1 MTENKKQASI
11 DTAEK
16 KEKTIL
22 VAVALGETY
31 DTEDSLDELCE
42 LADTAGAE
50 VIGRVM
56 QQREAFHPGTYIG
69 KGKIEEL
76 KELIDIWQ
84 ADSVICDDELSP
96 AQMKNL
102 SDMLKVKVIDRTVLI
117 LDIFAAHAATSE
129 GKLQVELAQ
138 LRYRSS
144 HLIGMGQILSRQ
156 GGGIGTRGPGETKLE
171 VDRRQIR
178 NRISVLNAKLKE
190 VVKNRDTQRA
200 GRESSGIPTIAIV
213 GYTNAGKS
221 TLLNKLTGS
230 DVLSEDKLFATLDT
244 TTRKYELEDGQ
255 TLLFTDTV
263 GFINKLPHTLIKAF
277 RSTLEE
283 AGYADI
289 LLHVVDS
296 SNPNLDTQMKVVYDT
311 LKELDINDKPIITA
325 FNKTDLL
332 KNSDEVLK
340 DNKADATVHIS
351 AKTGAGTDELIQI
364 IDEKINASMIH
375 IEKLIPFGDAG
386 NVQYIRQHGKL
397 INEEYRED
405 GVYVEAYIPAEGMYI
420 FK

>member
-1 MTENKKQASI
+1 MTENKKHASI

-22 VAVALGETY
+22 VAVALGETS

-42 LADTAGAE
+42 RADTAGAE

-190 VVKNRDTQRA
+190 VVKNRDTQRS

>member
-22 VAVALGETY
+22 VAVALGEAS

-178 NRISVLNAKLKE
+178 NRISVLNAKLKD
-190 VVKNRDTQRA
+190 VVKNR
-200 GRESSGIPTIAIV
+200 
-213 GYTNAGKS
+213 
-221 TLLNKLTGS
+221 
-230 DVLSEDKLFATLDT
+230 
-244 TTRKYELEDGQ
+244 
-255 TLLFTDTV
+255 
-263 GFINKLPHTLIKAF
+263 
-277 RSTLEE
+277 
-283 AGYADI
+283 
-289 LLHVVDS
+289 
-296 SNPNLDTQMKVVYDT
+296 
-311 LKELDINDKPIITA
+311 
-325 FNKTDLL
+325 
-332 KNSDEVLK
+332 
-340 DNKADATVHIS
+340 
-351 AKTGAGTDELIQI
+351 
-364 IDEKINASMIH
+364 
-375 IEKLIPFGDAG
+375 
-386 NVQYIRQHGKL
+386 
-397 INEEYRED
+397 
-405 GVYVEAYIPAEGMYI
+405 
-420 FK
+420 

>member
-22 VAVALGETY
+22 VAVALGEAS

-230 DVLSEDKLFATLDT
+230 EVLSEDKLFATLDT

-311 LKELDINDKPIITA
+311 LNELDINDKPIITA

-340 DNKADATVHIS
+340 DKKADATVHIS
-351 AKTGAGTDELIQI
+351 AKTGAGIDELIKL

-375 IEKLIPFGDAG
+375 IEKLISFNAAG

-397 INEEYRED
+397 ISEEYRED
-405 GVYVEAYIPAEGMYI
+405 GIYVEAYIPAEGMYL

>member
-22 VAVALGETY
+22 VAVALGETS

-405 GVYVEAYIPAEGMYI
+405 GIYVEAYIPAEGMYI